1 MVVVL
6 RYLDVVLGR
15 LFSSLYL
22 YFVAWSK
29 IRYMPCLLQNITII
43 KTSNIQWRPPNMRVP
58 HPFLAAVVT
67 GGGKIN
73 PPTSIFTYYPMVV
86 VLGA

>member
-1 MVVVL
+1 
-6 RYLDVVLGR
+6 
-15 LFSSLYL
+15 
-22 YFVAWSK
+22 
-29 IRYMPCLLQNITII
+29 
-43 KTSNIQWRPPNMRVP
+43 MRVP
-58 HPFLAAVVT
+58 HPFPAAVVT